1 METSLGLVLADI
13 IMMECEKVITDTLV
27 KVGTIKFYVHY
38 VDDTLLVV
46 KRQDIDKVLQAFNG
60 FNKNLKFTIDKF
72 KNKTP
77 YFLDLEI
84 CPNDLTVF

>member
-1 METSLGLVLADI
+1 MGTLLGLALAD

-38 VDDTLLVV
+38 VDDTLV

-60 FNKNLKFTIDKF
+60 FNKNLKFTIDKL

-77 YFLDLEI
+77 DFLDLEI

>member
-1 METSLGLVLADI
+1 MEPSLELALADI

-38 VDDTLLVV
+38 VDDTLV

>member
-1 METSLGLVLADI
+1 MLGLTLADI

-38 VDDTLLVV
+38 VDDTLV

-60 FNKNLKFTIDKF
+60 FNKNLKFTIDKL

-77 YFLDLEI
+77 DFLDLEI

>member
-1 METSLGLVLADI
+1 MGTLLGLALADI

-38 VDDTLLVV
+38 VDDTLV
-46 KRQDIDKVLQAFNG
+46 KRQDIDKVLQAFNR
-60 FNKNLKFTIDKF
+60 FNKNLKFTIDKL

-77 YFLDLEI
+77 DFLDLEI

>member
-1 METSLGLVLADI
+1 METSLGLALADI

-38 VDDTLLVV
+38 VDDTLV

-60 FNKNLKFTIDKF
+60 FNKNLKFTIDKL

-77 YFLDLEI
+77 DFLDLEI

>member
-1 METSLGLVLADI
+1 METSLELALADI

-38 VDDTLLVV
+38 VDDTLV

-60 FNKNLKFTIDKF
+60 FNKNLKFTIDKL

-77 YFLDLEI
+77 DFLDLEI

>member
-1 METSLGLVLADI
+1 MGTSLGLALADI

-27 KVGTIKFYVHY
+27 KVGTIKFCVHY
-38 VDDTLLVV
+38 VDDTLVV

-60 FNKNLKFTIDKF
+60 FNKNLKFTIGKF

-77 YFLDLEI
+77 HFLDLEI